1 MLPVKKPTHH
11 YHTLEEI
18 RLRKEELAAQIQ
30 QDSTKFSSL
39 WNQTFVKREGNS
51 KGEYISGLIA
61 NSVTAIDAFLL
72 IRKLVKNYGS
82 IFGKSSKKSK
92 KNTKHTQRML

>member
-92 KNTKHTQRML
+92 KKN

>member
-1 MLPVKKPTHH
+1 MLPVKKTTRK

-18 RLRKEELAAQIQ
+18 RLRKEELANAIQ

-39 WNQTFVKREGNS
+39 WNQTFIKREGNT

-61 NSVTAIDAFLL
+61 NSITAIDAFLL
-72 IRKLVKNYGS
+72 IRKLMKGYGNL
-82 IFGKSSKKSK
+82 FGKTTKKSK
-92 KNTKHTQRML
+92 KKH

>member
-72 IRKLVKNYGS
+72 VRKLVKNYGS

-92 KNTKHTQRML
+92 KKH

>member
-51 KGEYISGLIA
+51 KGEYISGLIT

-72 IRKLVKNYGS
+72 VRKLVKNYGS

-92 KNTKHTQRML
+92 KKH

>member
-1 MLPVKKPTHH
+1 MLPVKKQARK

-18 RLRKEELAAQIQ
+18 RLRKEELANAIQ

-39 WNQTFVKREGNS
+39 WNQTFIKREGNS

-61 NSVTAIDAFLL
+61 NSITAIDAFLL
-72 IRKLVKNYGS
+72 IRKLMKGYGNL
-82 IFGKSSKKSK
+82 FGKS
-92 KNTKHTQRML
+92 

>member
-1 MLPVKKPTHH
+1 MLPVKKTTRK

-18 RLRKEELAAQIQ
+18 RLRKEELADAIQ

-39 WNQTFVKREGNS
+39 WNQTFIKREGNT

-61 NSVTAIDAFLL
+61 NSITAIDAFLL
-72 IRKLVKNYGS
+72 IRKLMKGYGNL
-82 IFGKSSKKSK
+82 FGKTTKKSK
-92 KNTKHTQRML
+92 KKH